1 VRLAAVALL
10 GAQGTEAAALAL
22 GGSLDDPARAVR
34 EAGSEA
40 LGRLGDLGV
49 EAARSHLGAPRLW
62 TVDAALAAIGRVP
75 TPRARSVLVED
86 LRRRVRAAWDHLLAL
101 HAMAEPAELSL
112 RFLRAAHGSALG
124 RELRLA
130 FRVIEVAEGPGVVR
144 SVQRTLRLGPARAR
158 ADALEVL
165 SNLGDRQAAGLL
177 ALLHESGPLEDRIR
191 GVARFVDR
199 PRSPEDVVVL
209 GREAADPW
217 IRLAARYGGGDE
229 AENEE
234 GRSTMERLL
243 ALRQV
248 PLFAHLRLDQL
259 ESIHRAMRDEAYVR
273 GEVVMREGEPGS
285 HLYLLLE
292 GEVDVYIDHGLPTER
307 KVNTLGAV
315 SSFGEMAVLDDGT
328 RTVTVVVSKDARFAS
343 LAGDR
348 LKELILAMPEI
359 SFEIFR
365 ELIAR
370 VRSAERRGRET

>member
-1 VRLAAVALL
+1 
-10 GAQGTEAAALAL
+10 
-22 GGSLDDPARAVR
+22 
-34 EAGSEA
+34 
-40 LGRLGDLGV
+40 
-49 EAARSHLGAPRLW
+49 
-62 TVDAALAAIGRVP
+62 
-75 TPRARSVLVED
+75 
-86 LRRRVRAAWDHLLAL
+86 
-101 HAMAEPAELSL
+101 MAEPAELPL
-112 RFLRAAHGSALG
+112 RFLRAAHSSALG
-124 RELRLA
+124 RELQLA

-177 ALLHESGPLEDRIR
+177 ALLHETGPLEDRIR
-191 GVARFVDR
+191 GVARFADR
-199 PRSPEDVVVL
+199 PRTPDDVVVL

-217 IRLAARYGGGDE
+217 IRLAARYGAGDE

-259 ESIHRAMRDEAYVR
+259 ESIHRAMRDETYVR

-292 GEVDVYIDHGLPTER
+292 GEVDVYIDHGQPTER
-307 KVNTLGAV
+307 RVNTLAAV